1 MSVRGMITTA
11 SAAPAAPAGLRER
24 KKQQTRL
31 AISDVATRLFIERG
45 FDHVT
50 LAEVATAANVSVNTI
65 FNYFASKEELF
76 FDRGEEV
83 AEEPSRIVRVRR
95 QDESVI
101 DAIRRVYLAAIREH
115 TGLFQSHIKP
125 FVATIEATP
134 ALKLRER
141 LLYDQGEQRLV
152 QTLLDDPGVSADE
165 ATARVVAALITSVQW
180 MLFREFRVRLL
191 RDEPETKIR
200 AALVRTAER
209 AFAVLD
215 AGCGPIGRPVGRPVS
230 HPVGRT
236 QTQKRTPT
244 AKRNVRGTV

>member
-1 MSVRGMITTA
+1 MSV
-11 SAAPAAPAGLRER
+11 SAPAGLRER
-24 KKQQTRL
+24 KKQQTRV
-31 AISDVATRLFIERG
+31 AISEIATRLFIERG

-83 AEEPSRIVRVRR
+83 AEEPSRIVRERR
-95 QDESVI
+95 PDESVI

-115 TGLFQSHIKP
+115 TGLFQPHIKP
-125 FVATIEATP
+125 FVAAIEASP

-152 QTLLDDPGVSADE
+152 QTLLDDPHMSTDD
-165 ATARVVAALITSVQW
+165 ATARVVAALIASVQW

-200 AALVRTAER
+200 AALLRTAER

-215 AGCGPIGRPVGRPVS
+215 AGCGPVGR
-230 HPVGRT
+230 
-236 QTQKRTPT
+236 TQKRTPT
-244 AKRNVRGTV
+244 AKRNVRGRV